1 MPSFDIAS
9 DVDMAEVQNAILM
22 ARRELQN
29 RFDFKDAAWDIEQ
42 TENQIVL
49 TASDDFKL
57 KALDQI
63 LMGKFAKRELPL
75 KNFNHQKLETS
86 SVGRARQE
94 IHIAQGLETDQAKKI
109 IKEIKASKLKVQ
121 AQIQD
126 RQVRVTGKSKDD
138 LQQVMTLV
146 REMDLPVSVTF
157 GNFRN

>member
-22 ARRELQN
+22 TRRELQN
-29 RFDFKDAAWDIEQ
+29 RFDFKATEWEIEEKG
-42 TENQIVL
+42 TTIIL

-75 KNFNHQKLETS
+75 KNFSHQKLETS

-94 IHIAQGLETDQAKKI
+94 IQIIQGLDPEPAKQIVKA
-109 IKEIKASKLKVQ
+109 IKEMKLKVQ

-126 RQVRVTGKSKDD
+126 RQVRVTGKSKDE
-138 LQQVMTLV
+138 LQSVMALV
-146 REMDLPVSVTF
+146 RELDLPVSVSF

>member
-1 MPSFDIAS
+1 MPSYDIAS

-29 RFDFKDAAWDIEQ
+29 RFDFKDTVWEIESGQ
-42 TENQIVL
+42 NQIIL
-49 TASDDFKL
+49 SASDEFKL
-57 KALDQI
+57 KALDQV

-75 KNFNHQKLETS
+75 KNFNHQKIETS
-86 SVGRARQE
+86 SVGRARQQ
-94 IHIAQGLETDQAKKI
+94 IDIVQGLEQEPARKI
-109 IKEIKASKLKVQ
+109 VKAIKEMKLKVQ

-138 LQQVMTLV
+138 LQKTMTVVKEL
-146 REMDLPVSVTF
+146 DLPVSVTF